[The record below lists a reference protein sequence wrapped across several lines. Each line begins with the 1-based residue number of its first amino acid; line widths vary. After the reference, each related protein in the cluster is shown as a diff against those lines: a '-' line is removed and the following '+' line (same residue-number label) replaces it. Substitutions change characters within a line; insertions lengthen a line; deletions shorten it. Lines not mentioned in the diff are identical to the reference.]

1 MRHAPFFGWIT
12 DLSAPDPTSVF
23 NLFGLMPFSVDFLP
37 PFLQLGAWPIM
48 MGLSMWLQMRLNPTP
63 PDPIQ
68 ARIFQFMPIIF
79 TFLLATFP
87 AGLVIYWTW
96 NNMLSMAQQWYILR
110 SIQKES

>member
-1 MRHAPFFGWIT
+1 
-12 DLSAPDPTSVF
+12 
-23 NLFGLMPFSVDFLP
+23 
-37 PFLQLGAWPIM
+37 
-48 MGLSMWLQMRLNPTP
+48 
-63 PDPIQ
+63 
-68 ARIFQFMPIIF
+68 IFQFMPIIF